1 MENSNILLE
10 LLQKNKLSEE
20 EQQQLNLLI
29 QSDPELAKL
38 YGSYKKISN
47 TVKYH
52 SHLSTGEISEY
63 VLYKNGLST
72 DGTGIIMHAPRI
84 EEHLRICKRCEDE
97 FKELNSEFVESEAF
111 IDAALL
117 KPISGD
123 SKGNS
128 SVSGILRRPYSLKI
142 AFATTVIILLFTVAA
157 VIINLTRPSYYD
169 LAKLT
174 DKSELSITRGRATD
188 DFQKGIEAYDDGNYS
203 KAAAFFDNDIK
214 FNDNESTIFYTY
226 YILGL
231 TNLEF
236 AQKNTTDLFP
246 AFNKGKALISITNM
260 KICIQKNNTGAFP
273 DINLNAYYYL
283 AKAYLMLGN
292 KEEAVSC
299 LKNVITGKGSKMDD
313 AAKILNKLK

>member
-1 MENSNILLE
+1 MENSDYLLE
-10 LLQKNKLSEE
+10 LLQKDKLSEE
-20 EQQQLNLLI
+20 EQEQLNLII
-29 QSDPELAKL
+29 QSDPESAKL
-38 YGSYKKISN
+38 YDSYKKISS
-47 TVKYH
+47 TVKHH

-84 EEHLRICKRCEDE
+84 EDHLRICKRCEDE

-117 KPISGD
+117 KPVSRD
-123 SKGNS
+123 SKGKLP
-128 SVSGILRRPYSLKI
+128 VSGILRRPFSLKI
-142 AFATTVIILLFTVAA
+142 AFATTVIILLFTISA
-157 VIINLTRPSYYD
+157 VIINLTRPSFYE

-203 KAAAFFDNDIK
+203 KAITFFNNDIN
-214 FNDNESTIFYTY
+214 FNNNENTIFYTY

-246 AFNKGKALISITNM
+246 TFDKGKAIISINNL
-260 KICIQKNNTGAFP
+260 KICIQKNTTGTFP
-273 DINLNAYYYL
+273 DINMNAYYYL

-292 KEEAVSC
+292 KEEAISC
-299 LKNVITGKGSKMDD
+299 LNNVITGKGSKMDD